1 MINAVKK
8 AFKTGFFHIFG
19 SSVINKIVTF
29 LSNIILVRILS
40 KAEYGIFTYAWNI
53 YSIIILLNGLG
64 MEAGVLQM
72 SSEKSGDES
81 YLRKI
86 CSVGT
91 RIGLMFDLV
100 LAVVML
106 GIGMCIPLKVE
117 GAKELVCALC
127 LLPAFQFLYHLTTV
141 SLRSQK
147 RNQQYAKITM
157 LNTMM
162 IFIVSIIGAL
172 CFQEMGLILGYY
184 VAYSVSIVVGYF
196 AFNVQL
202 FSKKS
207 KLEIKERNSLLSIS
221 LVSMLNTGISQ
232 LLYLLDV
239 FVLGIIVA
247 EETVLASYKVATI
260 IPSALVFI
268 PVSLITYLYP
278 YFAEHR
284 QDGVWCLKRYGQVV
298 IGLGMFNLLITVV
311 LYVLAPTI
319 IELLYGEIYLDALP
333 VFRLLAV
340 NYFISGTFRV
350 LSGNLL
356 VTQRKLKFNSVVAIV
371 SGLINVV
378 ADYFFISWWGSLGA
392 AYATVV
398 VVIVSSVMSTTYL
411 IYTFKKNR
419 VVIIE

>member
-319 IELLYGEIYLDALP
+319 IELFYGEIYLDALP